1 MPASGK
7 IYPIS
12 EDIIKRMEGVND
24 PEDWSPC
31 SDYLFYKRLDDIN
44 FQKSSIKIKSSLAR
58 YEF

>member
-12 EDIIKRMEGVND
+12 EGNVKRMEGVND

-44 FQKSSIKIKSSLAR
+44 SAT
-58 YEF
+58 